1 MYDTGCSNKHPDWR
15 LFREDHG
22 HRGKYCQVCSEFA
35 NKSRPGLVVVRHTH
49 FSSLQYRISANSDKW
64 GHYFCPTCQ
73 IGFHSFKSG
82 TRYPI
87 LVTSSMLHQWQGVR
101 SENGYPGDPIH
112 IDQLS
117 IPGAKIWE
125 LEFAFLAEYSHLY
138 RPCDIHLVSGLNNLL
153 AGQNANQVMTEL
165 INFRRAVL
173 HMNEHSSFAVSTLPL
188 PPCMTKLTKDSYK
201 STRRDL
207 TSELIKLNGLISEFN
222 KETMQTMQV
231 ERAPRYHTWGL
242 TSVRVPRTV
251 GPRNLLEAMPSHA
264 HQDWREGRPSNQL
277 HLSDGVR
284 LRMGKASVKYF
295 EAIYGII

>member
-1 MYDTGCSNKHPDWR
+1 M
-15 LFREDHG
+15 
-22 HRGKYCQVCSEFA
+22 
-35 NKSRPGLVVVRHTH
+35 
-49 FSSLQYRISANSDKW
+49 
-64 GHYFCPTCQ
+64 
-73 IGFHSFKSG
+73 
-82 TRYPI
+82 
-87 LVTSSMLHQWQGVR
+87 HQWQGVR

-173 HMNEHSSFAVSTLPL
+173 HINEHSSFAVSTLPL
-188 PPCMTKLTKDSYK
+188 PPRMTKLTKDSYK

-295 EAIYGII
+295 EAIYGMI